1 MKRVLFLGVSLL
13 TLVFNSHAQAKN
25 SVLKEVL
32 KLEIVG
38 EGGANGAAVA
48 WHPIQKK
55 YYAAMAGNISFPM
68 GVYDIKGK
76 RLSPDDLTT
85 MFDVRG
91 LWYNPAT
98 KSLQANGYNDDGWIQ
113 YTLNTKGFPSGVKD
127 LFGGN
132 NQPTE
137 QSVGALN
144 PLAKDV
150 YFFNEDGNI
159 SVYGTKD
166 ATVKD
171 EITLTLGV
179 TADDDDGTSDNN
191 DVIEYYNASTVIYTG
206 IKGAEIGLLNY
217 EESQIELYNIASGN
231 MTRTLTLPTGAPAY
245 DNLNFSYTNGI
256 YWLFDKDTRIWK
268 GYK

>member
-1 MKRVLFLGVSLL
+1 MKKTSLLAASLL
-13 TLVFNSHAQAKN
+13 TLAFSSPAQVKTTE
-25 SVLKEVL
+25 LKEVL

-55 YYAAMAGNISFPM
+55 YYAAIAGNISFPI

-76 RLSPDDLTT
+76 RLSPDDQVTD
-85 MFDVRG
+85 FDIRG

-98 KSLQANGYNDDGWIQ
+98 KSLQMNGYNDFGWAE
-113 YTLNTKGFPSGVKD
+113 YVLDKKGIPASVKN
-127 LFGGN
+127 LFEGLY
-132 NQPTE
+132 QPTE

-144 PLAKDV
+144 PLAKDL

-159 SVYGTKD
+159 SVYSTKD
-166 ATVKD
+166 ASSKD

-179 TADDDDGTSDNN
+179 SKDDDDGMNDNM
-191 DVIEYYNASTVIYTG
+191 DVIEDYNSSTVIYTG
-206 IKGAEIGLLNY
+206 IKGAEIGLLNIT
-217 EESQIELYNIASGN
+217 ENQVELYNLSTGN
-231 MTRTLTLPTGAPAY
+231 LTRKLTLPLTATTY
-245 DNLNFSYTNGI
+245 NILNFSFANGI
-256 YWLFDKDTRIWK
+256 YWFFNKETRVWT